1 MHHFSTLRLQ
11 RFGCQKRSIVSA
23 DCLHACRSVIS
34 FQFQFLPTGQIA
46 SQHYGAVLE
55 LEIAT
60 PAKVEEAELMH
71 SVLLRSDLI
80 IGCMVSGCLSGNQT
94 LGALVNFILA

>member
-1 MHHFSTLRLQ
+1 MCTQL
-11 RFGCQKRSIVSA
+11 
-23 DCLHACRSVIS
+23 
-34 FQFQFLPTGQIA
+34 FQFLPTGQIA

-71 SVLLRSDLI
+71 SGKSIYRFEVI
-80 IGCMVSGCLSGNQT
+80 
-94 LGALVNFILA
+94 